1 MKAYLLVNFS
11 ICILYINVIFC
22 MIFYLSFQ
30 NDLIQILLGTE
41 IFLPVTYKVVT
52 FILGSQEPCK
62 ESPNQSIKN
71 LPKQPGIYILYNTYL
86 AKKAILPSK
95 V

>member
-1 MKAYLLVNFS
+1 
-11 ICILYINVIFC
+11 
-22 MIFYLSFQ
+22 MIFYLKTISPSFL

-86 AKKAILPSK
+86 AKNAILPSEVLILVCLRK
-95 V
+95 K